1 MSTITIRNLDDGVK
15 QELRKRAAERGVS
28 MEQEVRDALADRIA
42 GPRQRKSILEDLR
55 RLGANPDKPFD
66 QKKISDEMW
75 NEGLL

>member
-1 MSTITIRNLDDGVK
+1 
-15 QELRKRAAERGVS
+15 

-66 QKKISDEMW
+66 QKRISDEMW
-75 NEGLL
+75 DEGLL